1 MHKTLVKPNSI
12 NTDPSAC
19 TVYPLVILTVL
30 SASNAL
36 DVLEGMVLDVEM
48 ELVGDMDRVLNN

>member
-1 MHKTLVKPNSI
+1 
-12 NTDPSAC
+12 
-19 TVYPLVILTVL
+19 VYPLVILTVL

-48 ELVGDMDRVLNN
+48 ELVGDMDRVLKN